1 VCWQAL
7 WHFDAKKLVRS
18 AFFCHDEGMRLL
30 LSLFLACLTV
40 AAGEKRPANV
50 VIILVDDLG
59 YADLGCFGAE
69 NIKTPNMDR
78 MAAEGMKFTSFYVA
92 QAVCSASRASL
103 LTGCYANRVSMQ
115 GALNHTSKEGLHPDE
130 WLLPEM
136 CKARGYATA
145 AFGKWHLGT
154 DLMFNPLHNG
164 FDEFLGIPYSND
176 NTKYHPS
183 LAKEMP
189 PLPFYDGL
197 KVVETDPD
205 QSQFTRRFT
214 ERATSFIE
222 HHKNQPFF
230 LYVPHVM
237 PHVPIFASDAFR
249 GQSSGGLYG
258 DVVQEIDWSVGQI
271 LDTIKRCGIDDN
283 TLVILFSD
291 NGPFLSYGNHAGS
304 AKPLREGKLTT
315 FDGGVR
321 SPFIARWPGHVPAA
335 QVCDEPVMEIDLLP
349 MIARLIG
356 GKLSERKIDGKD
368 ILDLLE
374 GKPGAKSPHEA
385 LVFYGG
391 SELQA
396 VRSGEWKLH
405 FPHPYITVDGEP
417 GRDGKPAKF
426 GQMKPKAITQS
437 GIAGIASRHG
447 YRVEK
452 IELSLFNLKNDPG
465 ELHDVAWEHPE
476 IVERLTKLAEP
487 TRKEL
492 GDALMGIKGTENRPL
507 GMAP

>member
-1 VCWQAL
+1 
-7 WHFDAKKLVRS
+7 
-18 AFFCHDEGMRLL
+18 MRLL
-30 LSLFLACLTV
+30 FALLLAALAV
-40 AAGEKRPANV
+40 SAAEQRPPNV

-69 NIKTPNMDR
+69 KIQTPNIDR
-78 MAAEGMKFTSFYVA
+78 MAAEGTKFTSFYVA
-92 QAVCSASRASL
+92 QAVCSASRAAL
-103 LTGCYANRVSMQ
+103 MTGCYANRVGMQ

-130 WLLPEM
+130 WLLSEM
-136 CKARGYATA
+136 CQQRGHATA

-154 DLMFNPLHNG
+154 DLMFNPLRNG

-176 NTKYHPS
+176 NSKYHPS
-183 LAKEMP
+183 LADQMP

-197 KVVETDPD
+197 KVIETDPD
-205 QSQFTRRFT
+205 QSLFTKRFT

-222 HHKNQPFF
+222 RNKRHPFF

-249 GQSSGGLYG
+249 GKSDAGLYA
-258 DVVQEIDWSVGQI
+258 DVVEEIDWSVGQI
-271 LDTIKRCGIDDN
+271 LDAIKRCGIDRE

-321 SPFIARWPGHVPAA
+321 SPFIARWPGRVPEAR
-335 QVCDEPVMEIDLLP
+335 VCDEPVMEIDLLP
-349 MIARLIG
+349 TVAGLIG
-356 GKLSERKIDGKD
+356 GKLSDRKIDGKD
-368 ILDLLE
+368 MRDLLE

-385 LVFYGG
+385 LIFYGG

-396 VRSGEWKLH
+396 VRSGDWKLH

-426 GQMKPKAITQS
+426 GQMKPKSITQS

-447 YRVEK
+447 YRVEN
-452 IELSLFNLKNDPG
+452 IGLSLFNLKDDPG
-465 ELHDVAWEHPE
+465 ELHDVAKEHPE
-476 IVERLTKLAEP
+476 IVNRLKKLAEP
-487 TRKEL
+487 ARTEL
-492 GDALMGIKGTENRPL
+492 GDALTQVKGTENRPL

>member
-1 VCWQAL
+1 
-7 WHFDAKKLVRS
+7 
-18 AFFCHDEGMRLL
+18 MRLL
-30 LSLFLACLTV
+30 LALFLTTLTLS
-40 AAGEKRPANV
+40 AANQRPPNV
-50 VIILVDDLG
+50 VVILLDDLG

-69 NIKTPNMDR
+69 KIKTPNMDR

-92 QAVCSASRASL
+92 QAVCSASRAAL
-103 LTGCYANRVSMQ
+103 MTGCYANRVGMQ
-115 GALNHTSKEGLHPDE
+115 GALNHTSKEGIHPDE
-130 WLLPEM
+130 LLLPEM

-154 DLMFNPLHNG
+154 DLLFNPLHNG
-164 FDEFLGIPYSND
+164 FEAFLGIPYSND
-176 NTKYHPS
+176 NSKNHPS
-183 LAKEMP
+183 LAQEMP
-189 PLPFYDGL
+189 PLPLYNGL
-197 KVVETDPD
+197 NVIETDPD

-214 ERATSFIE
+214 KGATSFIE
-222 HHKNQPFF
+222 RHKDQPFF

-237 PHVPIFASDAFR
+237 PHVPIFASADFR
-249 GQSSGGLYG
+249 GKSSAGLYG
-258 DVVQEIDWSVGQI
+258 DVVQELDWSVGQI
-271 LDTIKRCGIDDN
+271 LDTLKRCDIDRE

-349 MIARLIG
+349 TISSLIG
-356 GKLSERKIDGKD
+356 GKLSERKIDGKN
-368 ILDLLE
+368 ILPLLE
-374 GKPGAKSPHEA
+374 GRPDGKSPHEA

-391 SELQA
+391 NELQA
-396 VRSGEWKLH
+396 VRSGPWKLH

-417 GRDGKPAKF
+417 GRDGKPARF
-426 GQMKPKAITQS
+426 GQMQPKSITQS

-447 YRVEK
+447 YRVEN
-452 IELSLFNLKNDPG
+452 IGLSLFNLQDDPG
-465 ELHDVAWEHPE
+465 ETHDVAKEHPE
-476 IVERLTKLAEP
+476 IVERLKRLAEP

-492 GDALMGIKGTENRPL
+492 GDALLQIKGTENRPL
-507 GMAP
+507 GLAP